1 MTGEKVQLRLDEW
14 RYRCNNVYSSV
25 PHLVLDATLSKLGLL
40 NISAWDNVSVGWKIN
55 VCEKSNTRIWLVQ
68 LLLLAFYSR
77 ATEDQLLQCK
87 VYRSRDVRP
96 WPWPGLK
103 ARKWR
108 PWPWP
113 WQFWPWPWP
122 WHKSLGLAI
131 FKTEARKPQC
141 HSAPVSLSLSHT
153 LLCQCL
159 LKWYCLFE
167 YAFCA
172 PTSSAPVERI
182 FSQSRL
188 ITRRNRARMMDS
200 MLESLVF

>member
-14 RYRCNNVYSSV
+14 RSRCNNVYSSV

-131 FKTEARKPQC
+131 FKAEARKPQC
-141 HSAPVSLSLSHT
+141 HNVPVSLSLSHT
-153 LLCQCL
+153 LCV
-159 LKWYCLFE
+159 
-167 YAFCA
+167 
-172 PTSSAPVERI
+172 SV
-182 FSQSRL
+182 
-188 ITRRNRARMMDS
+188 
-200 MLESLVF
+200 